1 MLSIRMTKLCEN
13 SICKPFSIIF
23 NDCLNEGKFPHKW
36 KKANVV
42 PARKKGNKDNLFS
55 KISERLIYN
64 KMLNFFTQNNVISPN
79 RSEFRSG
86 DSFVNQ
92 LLAITYKIYNSFD
105 EGFELRGVFLD
116 ISKGFNKVW
125 HEGLLIKIVFLE
137 IF

>member
-1 MLSIRMTKLCEN
+1 MIKLCEN

-42 PARKKGNKDNLFS
+42 PAHKKGNKDNLFS

>member
-1 MLSIRMTKLCEN
+1 MLSIRMIKLCEN

-42 PARKKGNKDNLFS
+42 PAHKKGNKDNLFS

-92 LLAITYKIYNSFD
+92 LLAITYKI
-105 EGFELRGVFLD
+105 
-116 ISKGFNKVW
+116 
-125 HEGLLIKIVFLE
+125 
-137 IF
+137 

>member
-1 MLSIRMTKLCEN
+1 MKTQFANLFQS
-13 SICKPFSIIF
+13 FSI

-42 PARKKGNKDNLFS
+42 PAHKKGNKDNLFS

>member
-42 PARKKGNKDNLFS
+42 PAHKKGNKDNLFS

-125 HEGLLIKIVFLE
+125 HEGLLIKMVFLE

>member
-1 MLSIRMTKLCEN
+1 MLSIRMIKLCEN

-42 PARKKGNKDNLFS
+42 PAHKKGNKDNLFS

-64 KMLNFFTQNNVISPN
+64 KMLNFFTENNVISPN
-79 RSEFRSG
+79 QSEFRSG

>member
-1 MLSIRMTKLCEN
+1 MLSIQMTKLCEN

-23 NDCLNEGKFPHKW
+23 NDCLNEVKFPHKW

-42 PARKKGNKDNLFS
+42 PVHKKGNKDNLFS

>member
-1 MLSIRMTKLCEN
+1 MLSIRMIKLCEN

-42 PARKKGNKDNLFS
+42 PAHKKGNKDNLFS

-125 HEGLLIKIVFLE
+125 HEGLLIKMVFLE